1 MTAGQAPAVP
11 DLGKLLSP
19 GSIAVIGAS
28 PEARRPGGHPL
39 VSLRD
44 YGFGGR
50 IYPVNPRHREING
63 MRCFANAK
71 DLPEACDLAIVAVP
85 AAEVP
90 AVIGDCGRAGIRN
103 AIVFSAGFSEAGAEG
118 LALQSHLDTAI
129 RDSGVRVVGPN
140 CVGLLNLKERVF
152 SGFGAAF
159 RNPQWKPGPVAL
171 ISQSGGFAYSIMAFC
186 QEQGIGMDYMVSTGN
201 EADLTALDFIEYFLE
216 KDEISLIAVY
226 LEGLKD
232 GRRLRALG
240 QRALAVGKPIG
251 VWKVG
256 NTETGR
262 KAAVSHT
269 ANLTEDYDF
278 YLDAFREGGFIEL
291 REVYDLI
298 DAAKAFRSKRR
309 PAGRKIAIVTTSGGA
324 GVLIADRCEEAGLM
338 LPALTNETTS
348 ELSKLVPPFASLAN
362 PIDLT
367 AALAQTE
374 PQFTKA
380 TGLVAA
386 DPNVD
391 LLIIRSYPGRDV
403 STWAAG
409 IAGAAKEFAKPVLVS
424 LSGTPGQSAE
434 WSRTLDDAGVA
445 CYEAPTRAVSAAA
458 MLCGFSE
465 RERVFRA
472 KGAPVRLAPRHAL
485 PLKAVMDELD
495 SKRVLETYGID
506 VPRRVFIPVNGVIPD
521 EVGLRY
527 PLAVKIVSPDIVHKT
542 EVGGVRVGVGSG
554 ELPRVLGEMK
564 EQVMRAAPDATLKG
578 FLLEEMASGVE
589 ILVGALVNPVFGP
602 LITVGFGGIQVELFR
617 DVARRYAPFGTDAA
631 RELVLGLKGAP
642 LLQGFRG
649 SPQSDI
655 QALCEVISKVS
666 WIVSDHED
674 TIAELEINPLM
685 VGPEG
690 QGVRAVDAV
699 IRLRGNGS
707 PSAQ

>member
-1 MTAGQAPAVP
+1 MIKAQLPAVP
-11 DLGKLLSP
+11 GLEKMFLP
-19 GSIAVIGAS
+19 ASIAVIGAS

-50 IYPVNPRHREING
+50 VYPVNPRHQEING
-63 MRCFANAK
+63 MRCFPNAK

-90 AVIGDCGRAGIRN
+90 AVIEDCGRAGIPN

-118 LALQSHLDTAI
+118 LALQHRLDVAI
-129 RDSGVRVVGPN
+129 RDSSVRVVGPN
-140 CVGLLNLKERVF
+140 CVGILNLKERVF

-186 QEQGIGMDYMVSTGN
+186 QEQGIGIDYMVSTGN
-201 EADLTALDFIEYFLE
+201 EVDLTALDFIEYFLE
-216 KDEISLIAVY
+216 KEEIRFIAVY

-240 QRALAVGKPIG
+240 QRALEVGKPIG

-278 YLDAFREGGFIEL
+278 YIDAFREGGFIEL

-309 PAGRKIAIVTTSGGA
+309 PAGKNVAIVTTSGGA

-338 LPALTNETTS
+338 LPALTDKTAS

-380 TGLVAA
+380 TGLVAS

-409 IAGAAKEFAKPVLVS
+409 VAGSAAELTKPVLVS
-424 LSGTPGQSAE
+424 LSGTPGQSAD

-458 MLCGFSE
+458 MLCRFSE

-472 KGAPVRLAPRHAL
+472 KGVPVRPAPRQAL
-485 PLKAVMDELD
+485 PLRVVMDELD
-495 SKRVLETYGID
+495 SKTVLETCGID
-506 VPRRVFIPVNGVIPD
+506 IPRRVFIRVDGVIPD
-521 EVGLRY
+521 KVGLRF
-527 PLAVKIVSPDIVHKT
+527 PLAVKIVSSDIAHKT
-542 EVGGVRVGVGSG
+542 EVGGVRLGVGAG
-554 ELPRVLGEMK
+554 ELPRVLGDMK
-564 EQVMRAAPDATLKG
+564 EQVMRAAPDAALKG
-578 FLLEEMASGVE
+578 FLLEETASGLE
-589 ILVGALVNPVFGP
+589 MLVGALVNPVFGP
-602 LITVGFGGIQVELFR
+602 LISVGFGGIRVELFR
-617 DVARRYAPFGTDAA
+617 DVVRRYAPFGPDEA

-649 SPQSDI
+649 SPRADI
-655 QALCEVISKVS
+655 QALSEVISKVS
-666 WIVSDHED
+666 WIVFDHQD

-690 QGVRAVDAV
+690 QGVCAVDAI
-699 IRLRGNGS
+699 IRLRENRC
-707 PSAQ
+707 P